1 MTGRRMRLSS
11 FWSISWGT
19 CTCLYTLLDGTEVG
33 IRIGFF
39 GVVDKRVCYSFLKL
53 IVFLFISITTIDL
66 HSLWDGLLIAKAI
79 RTVPRNYSRPL
90 PYPDVEQALRG
101 TIYDSYIRRI
111 MWEGVFQK
119 WSDQVPEWFSCPENL
134 PPAAAAGIW
143 QQVVM
148 GWKRLSGGG
157 KQGVEIGLDTDVIC
171 PYHWAKPIHALNC
184 DVVWPKELDEPPYG
198 GGSLFVR
205 LFSSFICHLHLKN
218 VTRRTRTMGR
228 KTLLVA
234 HQSPTRPF

>member
-1 MTGRRMRLSS
+1 LEWSTNEFVLPLQSFPSYLS
-11 FWSISWGT
+11 
-19 CTCLYTLLDGTEVG
+19 
-33 IRIGFF
+33 
-39 GVVDKRVCYSFLKL
+39 
-53 IVFLFISITTIDL
+53 TTYIDL

-90 PYPDVEQALRG
+90 PYPDVEHALRG

-119 WSDQVPEWFSCPENL
+119 WSDQVPEWFSCPEAT
-134 PPAAAAGIW
+134 PASAGEIGIW

-148 GWKRLSGGG
+148 NWKRLSGG
-157 KQGVEIGLDTDVIC
+157 KQGVEIGPDTDVVC

-198 GGSLFVR
+198 GGIKFVR
-205 LFSSFICHLHLKN
+205 YSFFFLFCYLHLRIVN
-218 VTRRTRTMGR
+218 RRTRTMGR

-234 HQSPTRPF
+234 HRNPTRPF